1 MDQGSS
7 AFDLASLL
15 ERLGRLESQVATQQA
30 TLADQQRII
39 ADQQRII
46 TEQRATITVQQDAL
60 QTAHEQL
67 TLLRKALFAPKR
79 ERFVP
84 SPDQKVLF
92 ETALLEGSHPEPPPS
107 TPETTPAKQR
117 RKRRRKFVFPDF
129 LPVVQHEHKL
139 SDEECRCGSCGQ
151 ARVIINTLITKQIE
165 IERAKAHIE
174 EHVRYTYACP
184 KCRGGGQMHTTT
196 KPPAPMEKSP
206 FGASVLAWIISAKFE
221 RHLPT
226 YRHQEMLLEPLGMWL
241 SRPLL
246 ANLLRGSA
254 GVLRPLVECGLHE
267 ILRSYVIQADETPVK
282 YLGDE
287 KGKASTGYLFG
298 YAGDAE
304 HRLLYYDYRPDRTRA
319 GPAEILADYQGVL
332 LTDGFSGYESLVQES
347 DGRLRAAA
355 CWMHARREFD
365 EARAT
370 TSHPLVEETLA
381 QIRQLYDLE
390 DRAKS
395 LSPAE
400 RRALRERES
409 RPVMQRLFVRWDEER
424 AGLRPTSQLAKA
436 VQYALN
442 RRVELQRFLDDGRIE
457 LDTGLLERSLRGP
470 ALGRKN
476 YLFFGSLS
484 GGRTAATLYS
494 VVQSAKLYH
503 LDVTAYLTDILRRL
517 PAILPTDAPALRE
530 LLPDR
535 WAAKYP
541 QHVLQA
547 RQHESR
553 DALDQRRLRRA
564 QRRLEVAG

>member
-7 AFDLASLL
+7 ALDLASVL
-15 ERLGRLESQVATQQA
+15 ERLRRLESQVATQQA
-30 TLADQQRII
+30 TLADQQRTI

-46 TEQRATITVQQDAL
+46 TEQRATIGVQQDAL
-60 QTAHEQL
+60 QTAQEQL

-79 ERFVP
+79 ERFVA

-92 ETALLEGSHPEPPPS
+92 ETALLEGSVSEPPPS
-107 TPETTPAKQR
+107 RSDTIPPKQR
-117 RKRRRKFVFPDF
+117 RQRRRKFVFPDF
-129 LPVVQHEHKL
+129 LPVVHHEHKL
-139 SDEECRCGSCGQ
+139 NDEECRCGGCGQ
-151 ARVIINTLITKQIE
+151 ARIIINTLLTKQIE

-184 KCRGGGQMHTTT
+184 KCRDGGQMHTTA
-196 KPPAPMEKSP
+196 KPSTPLEKSP

-254 GVLRPLVECGLHE
+254 GVLRPLVECGLQE
-267 ILRSYVIQADETPVK
+267 LLRSYAVQADETPVK
-282 YLGDE
+282 YLGGE

-298 YAGDAE
+298 YAGDIE
-304 HRLLYYDYRPDRTRA
+304 HRFLYYDYRPDRTRA
-319 GPAEILADYQGVL
+319 GPAEILANYQGVL

-347 DGRLRAAA
+347 HARLRAAA

-370 TSHPLVEETLA
+370 TSHSLVEETLA
-381 QIRQLYDLE
+381 RIRQLYDTE
-390 DRAKS
+390 DRAKL
-395 LSPAE
+395 LSPEE

-409 RPVMQRLFVRWDEER
+409 RLVAERIFARLDEEH
-424 AGLRPTSQLAKA
+424 AELRPSSQLAKA

-517 PAILPTDAPALRE
+517 PAIPLTDAPALRE

-547 RQHESR
+547 RQQESR

-564 QRRLEVAG
+564 QRRLEAAG